1 MKDKIITL
9 NETEKL
15 YVVEELNHKN
25 KKYILVAAYN
35 EEKDELDES
44 KISILKVT
52 LENDKLM
59 TEPATNEEI
68 VEVGPILY
76 KKVQENEYE

>member
-15 YVVEELNHKN
+15 YVVEELNYN
-25 KKYILVAAYN
+25 NQKYILVAEYN

-59 TEPATNEEI
+59 TNPATNEEI
-68 VEVGPILY
+68 AKIGPMLY
-76 KKVQENEYE
+76 KKVQENEFE

>member
-9 NETEKL
+9 NGKEKL
-15 YVVEELNHKN
+15 YVVEELNHNN
-25 KKYILVAAYN
+25 KKYILAAAYN